1 VYLIGVS
8 GGLYLSIG
16 CTSEVDM
23 IVSMFKNG
31 RFIIDLNILDV
42 EETITKVS
50 EFKYSSL
57 DGTTEYYLFNDWSTR

>member
-1 VYLIGVS
+1 
-8 GGLYLSIG
+8 
-16 CTSEVDM
+16 M

-57 DGTTEYYLFNDWSTR
+57 DGTTEYYLFNEWSTR